1 MKQAAP
7 EFKISKKAI
16 GIVNELLV
24 ETYTRVLQESRDL
37 MQFGKK
43 QTLSSRDC
51 ESAVKLIIKGELG
64 K

>member
-1 MKQAAP
+1 MPKKIKTPLDNSLARGYDFQTYIFRVLKQAAP

-37 MQFGKK
+37 M
-43 QTLSSRDC
+43 
-51 ESAVKLIIKGELG
+51 
-64 K
+64 